1 MSERDD
7 ILRAIALQYDGEN
20 APIVTASGEGAIA
33 EEILRIARE
42 HNIPLREDAL
52 LAELLSDLSLGEEIP
67 PMLYRVIAEVIAY
80 AYLVSGKVPVNKK
93 ENSER

>member
-1 MSERDD
+1 MSDD

-20 APIVTASGEGAIA
+20 APTVTASGEGAIA

-52 LAELLSDLSLGEEIP
+52 LAELLSDLNLGEEIP

-93 ENSER
+93 EN

>member
-1 MSERDD
+1 MSESND

-52 LAELLSDLSLGEEIP
+52 LAELLSELNLGEEIP

-80 AYLVSGKVPVNKK
+80 AYLVSGKVPVNQK
-93 ENSER
+93 ENPGH

>member
-1 MSERDD
+1 MSDNDD
-7 ILRAIALQYDGEN
+7 ILHAIALQYDGES
-20 APIVTASGEGAIA
+20 APTVTASGEGKIA

-42 HNIPLREDAL
+42 HNIPLKEDAL
-52 LAELLSDLSLGEEIP
+52 LAELLSDLNLGEEIP

-93 ENSER
+93 ENRSG

>member
-1 MSERDD
+1 MTDKQEP
-7 ILRAIALQYDGEN
+7 LRAIALQYDGEN

-52 LAELLSDLSLGEEIP
+52 LAELLSDLNLGEEIP

-93 ENSER
+93 ENSDR

>member
-1 MSERDD
+1 MSEKDD
-7 ILRAIALQYDGEN
+7 ILRAIALQYDGEH

-52 LAELLSDLSLGEEIP
+52 LAELLSDLNLGEEIP

-93 ENSER
+93 ENPGR

>member
-1 MSERDD
+1 MTDHQD
-7 ILRAIALQYDGEN
+7 TLRAIALQYDGEN

-42 HNIPLREDAL
+42 HNIPLKEDAL
-52 LAELLSDLSLGEEIP
+52 LAELLSDLNLGEEIP

-93 ENSER
+93 ENS

>member
-1 MSERDD
+1 MSRSDD
-7 ILRAIALQYDGEN
+7 TLRAVALQYDGEN

-52 LAELLSDLSLGEEIP
+52 LAELLSDLNLGEEIP

-93 ENSER
+93 ENPER

>member
-1 MSERDD
+1 MSESND
-7 ILRAIALQYDGEN
+7 IMRAIALQYDGEN

-52 LAELLSDLSLGEEIP
+52 LAELLSELNLGEEIP

-80 AYLVSGKVPVNKK
+80 AYLVSGKVPVNQK
-93 ENSER
+93 ENPGH

>member
-1 MSERDD
+1 MSRDKD
-7 ILRAIALQYDGEN
+7 TLRAIALQYDGEN
-20 APIVTASGEGAIA
+20 APTVTASGEGDIA

-52 LAELLSDLSLGEEIP
+52 LADMLSELNLGEEIP

-93 ENSER
+93 ENKL

>member
-1 MSERDD
+1 MNEQDD

-20 APIVTASGEGAIA
+20 APTVTASGEGEIA

-42 HNIPLREDAL
+42 HHIPLREDAL
-52 LAELLSDLSLGEEIP
+52 LAELLSELNLGEEIP

-93 ENSER
+93 ENKPD